1 MNRTLISTAID
12 EATEYI
18 QDVSEL
24 KGARP
29 KRGGK
34 IIRKLSKAFYDVHL
48 LEKQLNELKELVDLF
63 NWRKTMTNDSILMA
77 GDLKRLTELINKL

>member
-1 MNRTLISTAID
+1 MNRKLIQTAID

-34 IIRKLSKAFYDVHL
+34 VIRKLSKAFYDLHL
-48 LEKQLNELKELVDLF
+48 LEKQLEWCHTFIDYVQINSNNIYNEACECADNLE
-63 NWRKTMTNDSILMA
+63 ND
-77 GDLKRLTELINKL
+77 